1 MMGNFRGRSPALWG
15 GRTGQKEKP
24 GHSSPNPWSLLFA
37 VVGTIV
43 IVAEDQIIDI
53 GNVVIHH
60 AASSFRF
67 FICI

>member
-1 MMGNFRGRSPALWG
+1 MMRNFCGESPAPWG
-15 GRTGQKEKP
+15 GGTGQKEKP

-60 AASSFRF
+60 AASSFR
-67 FICI
+67 ICICY